1 MIVADF
7 NLIIGLLKHFYSPQ
21 IILLFQPWP
30 SSSCYFSAWSD
41 AAASYSTL
49 EHIISITCTVYTV
62 LLFIIMLAVTSAVIL
77 LSVQY
82 MYVQ

>member
-30 SSSCYFSAWSD
+30 SSKEA
-41 AAASYSTL
+41 L
-49 EHIISITCTVYTV
+49 
-62 LLFIIMLAVTSAVIL
+62 IL
-77 LSVQY
+77 RMYKKLSRLSGV
-82 MYVQ
+82 

>member
-30 SSSCYFSAWSD
+30 SSKETSIVQYVYTR
-41 AAASYSTL
+41 SYS
-49 EHIISITCTVYTV
+49 I
-62 LLFIIMLAVTSAVIL
+62 
-77 LSVQY
+77 
-82 MYVQ
+82 